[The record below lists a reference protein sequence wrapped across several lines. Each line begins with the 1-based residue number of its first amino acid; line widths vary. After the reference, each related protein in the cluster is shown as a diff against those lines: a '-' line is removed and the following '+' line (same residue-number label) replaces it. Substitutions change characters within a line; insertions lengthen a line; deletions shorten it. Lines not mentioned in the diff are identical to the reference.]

1 MKDIFCCGAL
11 LLALVGY
18 GCSTP
23 ADHSR
28 ITPSSSPAAVTTE
41 PSLSQDERL
50 YLQAMAEHQKL
61 GIGLAQDAQRQ
72 AQDKQVK
79 QLADRL
85 LSDYNTR
92 LRKLEGLGA
101 VSPDGR
107 ENPEQEKRS
116 LGSPQSSPP
125 GSTPAS
131 ASQVGP
137 GVVMT
142 GEGSYDARW
151 LKTFRQHNENGV
163 SLAGNMAIKLKNQGL
178 IQWNAEMIQ
187 SEKAEL
193 TEMQA
198 LRVL

>member
-1 MKDIFCCGAL
+1 MKDIFCGGAL

-23 ADHSR
+23 SDNTQ
-28 ITPSSSPAAVTTE
+28 ITASSSPAAVTTE
-41 PSLSQDERL
+41 TSLSQDERL

-61 GIGLAQDAQRQ
+61 GVSLAQDAQRQ
-72 AQDKQVK
+72 ARDKALK

-85 LSDYNTR
+85 LTDYNTR

-101 VSPDGR
+101 VAPDGR

-116 LGSPQSSPP
+116 LGSPRSSPP
-125 GSTPAS
+125 GSQPAS
-131 ASQVGP
+131 SVQVGP
-137 GVVMT
+137 GVVVA

-151 LKTFRQHNENGV
+151 LKTFRRHNENGV
-163 SLAGNMAIKLKNQGL
+163 RLAGNLEAKLRNQGL
-178 IQWNAEMIQ
+178 LQWNRDMIS

-193 TEMQA
+193 AELQA
-198 LRVL
+198 LSVL